1 MLEIFEL
8 AKQAF
13 IQYVGNGY
21 QIYLL
26 GIVILLMLYFGFKD
40 KINKLFM
47 VYLIVFVIVFFCP
60 ITAKII
66 MDYCVGRSVYWRMMW
81 VLPVTIL
88 LAYYFTRLVTERKKE
103 ISKVLLTI
111 AIVVLLA
118 NAGGNVLS
126 SLSFSNILDISKVPG
141 PVGELCA
148 FIQNDADQKE
158 DEEIY
163 AVFPN
168 ELVFYIRQVNANIHI
183 PYGRDVIRGH
193 KKHELYDVM
202 SVRPLDVDVLTEYM
216 EEHAYDYLVYMVNED
231 PLLEQS
237 IYEHGYI
244 KIGEFSNYSVF
255 YLE

>member
-13 IQYVGNGY
+13 IEYVGNGY

-26 GIVILLMLYFGFKD
+26 GIVVVLMILFGFKD

-47 VYLIVFVIVFFCP
+47 IYLILFFIIFFCP

-66 MDYCVGRSVYWRMMW
+66 MDYCVGSLVYWRMMW

-88 LAYYFTRLVTERKKE
+88 LAYYFTRVATERK
-103 ISKVLLTI
+103 SKIWNGVLTI
-111 AIVVLLA
+111 AIVVLLM
-118 NAGGNVLS
+118 NSGGNVLA
-126 SLSFSNILDISKVPG
+126 SLESAESLDVSKIPG
-141 PVGELCA
+141 PVGELCN
-148 FIQNDADQKE
+148 FIQTDADQKE

-163 AVFPN
+163 AIFPN
-168 ELVFYIRQVNANIHI
+168 ELVPYIRQVNANIHM
-183 PYGRDVIRGH
+183 PYGRETL
-193 KKHELYDVM
+193 KYNKPHEMHDVM
-202 SVRPLDVDVLTEYM
+202 SVRPLDVQRLTTYMAEYD
-216 EEHAYDYLVYMVNED
+216 YDYLVYNVYGD
-231 PLLEQS
+231 PLLEEELYQF
-237 IYEHGYI
+237 GFM